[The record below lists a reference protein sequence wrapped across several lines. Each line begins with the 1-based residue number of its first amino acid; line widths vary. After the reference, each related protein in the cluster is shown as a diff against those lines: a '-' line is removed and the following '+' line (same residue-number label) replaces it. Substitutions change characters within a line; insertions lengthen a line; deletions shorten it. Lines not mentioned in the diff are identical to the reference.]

1 MLFLSNRRPVRLV
14 ATLAVLTGICADRL
28 AAADAKATEMSP
40 FKVEA
45 EFGVDGLR
53 IQNSTSVLNQYLL
66 QQHGVAQL
74 QDMAG
79 LAPNLGTSNSD
90 TRGFGDVV
98 SLRGVSNSIFF
109 SAPAVGLV
117 IDDVPSGSVSSYP
130 SALLNIESFTVKA
143 GSQSTDYGRNAPGGV
158 IDIKTRTPGA
168 THQGNVLLDY
178 GSAKYSALQASFDG
192 PLNDKLG
199 YSASVGLTEHEGYI
213 ENTFRKRSADDRRSV
228 AGRGA
233 LYWKAADQLQ
243 VRFGLTV
250 ENTSDDAPRLSSL
263 FSRNPF
269 EVASDLNG
277 ETKVERLQLSLQ
289 AKKTFTWGSL
299 TATTSQQQWDL
310 DPSVTDLDLSPLPL
324 AFSNVKQSEKFW
336 TQEVRVE
343 STPGANRT
351 QWRAGAFYSDSTVD
365 GNATRV
371 FIVPPSAFVPPNFVQ
386 TERSAFSVGQMNLA
400 GYANLD
406 QPVGD
411 KTVLKV
417 GARLERTESDLDR
430 TKASSNS
437 FGFPAPQ
444 DPRLRG
450 AQRHD
455 YMSASGAVVHSVS
468 PSLNLQAKTSLAHKP
483 EGYSGFTG
491 NPLLARFGGEQIWAT
506 EAGVTFGPPKGRFG
520 GSVLAFWN
528 AIDNYQFERTVP
540 NSTDFVVVNAAQVL
554 ARGFEAKFMW
564 SPVEKVW
571 WDFQAGY
578 TDATFDD
585 HRDASG
591 ARVDGKR
598 VPFIPSATL
607 RTGVTV
613 DFGRGWSANASYA
626 AIGRSYFDERNTAMF
641 AQPAYGI
648 VNAQLRYR
656 FDRYTV
662 AVYGQNL
669 TDKNYYQFIN
679 PEIYAGS
686 PGAPRRVGVQF
697 SFVY

>member
-14 ATLAVLTGICADRL
+14 ATLAILTGICAGRL

-192 PLNDKLG
+192 PLNDKIG

-243 VRFGLTV
+243 VRFGLTM
-250 ENTSDDAPRLSSL
+250 ENTSDDATRLSSL

-343 STPGANRT
+343 STPGAQRT

-411 KTVLKV
+411 KTVLKL

-491 NPLLARFGGEQIWAT
+491 NPLLARFDGEQIWAT

-598 VPFIPSATL
+598 VPFIPAATL

-613 DFGRGWSANASYA
+613 DFGQGWSANASYA

-686 PGAPRRVGVQF
+686 PGAPRRIGVQF

>member
-1 MLFLSNRRPVRLV
+1 
-14 ATLAVLTGICADRL
+14 
-28 AAADAKATEMSP
+28 
-40 FKVEA
+40 
-45 EFGVDGLR
+45 
-53 IQNSTSVLNQYLL
+53 
-66 QQHGVAQL
+66 
-74 QDMAG
+74 
-79 LAPNLGTSNSD
+79 
-90 TRGFGDVV
+90 
-98 SLRGVSNSIFF
+98 
-109 SAPAVGLV
+109 V

-192 PLNDKLG
+192 PLNDKIG

-243 VRFGLTV
+243 VRFGLTM
-250 ENTSDDAPRLSSL
+250 ENTSDDATRLSSL

-343 STPGANRT
+343 STPGAQRT

-444 DPRLRG
+444 YPRLRG

-468 PSLNLQAKTSLAHKP
+468 PSLNLQAKTSIAHKP

>member
-192 PLNDKLG
+192 PLNDKIG

-343 STPGANRT
+343 STPGAQRT

>member
-1 MLFLSNRRPVRLV
+1 MLFHSSRRPVRLV

-117 IDDVPSGSVSSYP
+117 IDDVPSGTVSSYP

-192 PLNDKLG
+192 PLNDKIG

-243 VRFGLTV
+243 VRFGLTM
-250 ENTSDDAPRLSSL
+250 ENTSDDATRLSSL

-343 STPGANRT
+343 STPGAQRT

-411 KTVLKV
+411 KTVLKF
-417 GARLERTESDLDR
+417 GARVERTESDLDR

-491 NPLLARFGGEQIWAT
+491 NPLLARFDGEQIWAT

-528 AIDNYQFERTVP
+528 VIDNYQFERTVP

-598 VPFIPSATL
+598 VPFIPAATL

-626 AIGRSYFDERNTAMF
+626 AIGRSHFDERNTATF

-662 AVYGQNL
+662 ALYGQNL

-686 PGAPRRVGVQF
+686 PGAPRRIGVQF

>member
-1 MLFLSNRRPVRLV
+1 MLFLSNHRPVRLV

-192 PLNDKLG
+192 PLNDKIG

-243 VRFGLTV
+243 VRFGLTL
-250 ENTSDDAPRLSSL
+250 ENTSDDATRLSSL

-343 STPGANRT
+343 STPGAQRT

-491 NPLLARFGGEQIWAT
+491 NPLLARFDGEQIWAT

-613 DFGRGWSANASYA
+613 DFGQGWSANASYA

>member
-1 MLFLSNRRPVRLV
+1 MLFLSNHRPVRLV

-192 PLNDKLG
+192 PLNDKIG

-243 VRFGLTV
+243 VRFGLTM
-250 ENTSDDAPRLSSL
+250 ENTSDDATRLSSL

-343 STPGANRT
+343 STPGAQRT

-491 NPLLARFGGEQIWAT
+491 NPLLARFDGEQIWAT

>member
-1 MLFLSNRRPVRLV
+1 M
-14 ATLAVLTGICADRL
+14 
-28 AAADAKATEMSP
+28 
-40 FKVEA
+40 
-45 EFGVDGLR
+45 
-53 IQNSTSVLNQYLL
+53 
-66 QQHGVAQL
+66 
-74 QDMAG
+74 
-79 LAPNLGTSNSD
+79 
-90 TRGFGDVV
+90 
-98 SLRGVSNSIFF
+98 
-109 SAPAVGLV
+109 
-117 IDDVPSGSVSSYP
+117 
-130 SALLNIESFTVKA
+130 
-143 GSQSTDYGRNAPGGV
+143 
-158 IDIKTRTPGA
+158 
-168 THQGNVLLDY
+168 
-178 GSAKYSALQASFDG
+178 
-192 PLNDKLG
+192 
-199 YSASVGLTEHEGYI
+199 
-213 ENTFRKRSADDRRSV
+213 
-228 AGRGA
+228 
-233 LYWKAADQLQ
+233 
-243 VRFGLTV
+243 
-250 ENTSDDAPRLSSL
+250 
-263 FSRNPF
+263 
-269 EVASDLNG
+269 
-277 ETKVERLQLSLQ
+277 
-289 AKKTFTWGSL
+289 
-299 TATTSQQQWDL
+299 DL

-336 TQEVRVE
+336 TQEFRFE

-365 GNATRV
+365 GDATRV

-417 GARLERTESDLDR
+417 GARVERTESDLDR

-450 AQRHD
+450 SQRHD
-455 YMSASGAVVHSVS
+455 YLSASGAVVHSVS
-468 PSLNLQAKTSLAHKP
+468 PSLNLQAKTSIAHKP

-540 NSTDFVVVNAAQVL
+540 NSTDFVVVNAAKVI

-613 DFGRGWSANASYA
+613 DFGQGWSANASYA
-626 AIGRSYFDERNTAMF
+626 AIGKSFYDERNTALF

-679 PEIYAGS
+679 PEIFAGS

>member
-192 PLNDKLG
+192 PLNDKIG

-343 STPGANRT
+343 STPGAQRT

-468 PSLNLQAKTSLAHKP
+468 P
-483 EGYSGFTG
+483 
-491 NPLLARFGGEQIWAT
+491 
-506 EAGVTFGPPKGRFG
+506 
-520 GSVLAFWN
+520 
-528 AIDNYQFERTVP
+528 
-540 NSTDFVVVNAAQVL
+540 
-554 ARGFEAKFMW
+554 
-564 SPVEKVW
+564 
-571 WDFQAGY
+571 
-578 TDATFDD
+578 
-585 HRDASG
+585 
-591 ARVDGKR
+591 
-598 VPFIPSATL
+598 
-607 RTGVTV
+607 
-613 DFGRGWSANASYA
+613 
-626 AIGRSYFDERNTAMF
+626 
-641 AQPAYGI
+641 
-648 VNAQLRYR
+648 
-656 FDRYTV
+656 
-662 AVYGQNL
+662 
-669 TDKNYYQFIN
+669 
-679 PEIYAGS
+679 
-686 PGAPRRVGVQF
+686 
-697 SFVY
+697 